1 MLPRIIRPICIT
13 LSQFMIL
20 LSVLF
25 FLRGHNHPGGGFIG
39 GLIATTG
46 VSLNLLCNPRSEHVV
61 EITLK
66 PLMLIGSLCLVI
78 SLIFPLCFHDPLLT
92 SKWLSIHFTLFK
104 VKIGTPLLFDLG
116 VYCLTAASFLMIIE
130 ELLKHNHD

>member
-1 MLPRIIRPICIT
+1 MLPRVIRPICMT

-39 GLIATTG
+39 GLVATTG
-46 VSLNLLCNPRSEHVV
+46 VSLNLLCNPRSERAV

-66 PLMLIGSLCLVI
+66 PLMLIGAVCLTL
-78 SLIFPLCFHDPLLT
+78 SMLIALGFHVPLLT
-92 SKWLSIHFTLFK
+92 AKWITIRFAHAGIKL
-104 VKIGTPLLFDLG
+104 GTPLLFDFG